1 MIPSA
6 IPPETSASM
15 AAELLPDIGS
25 SAGSCS
31 TFEVSIPY
39 NLISLASSLTVI
51 TESTSLI
58 PFLIMPSRLA
68 SNFIAIQGVAD
79 TEYIFSGFTPAC
91 SATKVLMSAP
101 ATCWG
106 DLTVE
111 NRGKIDGINCSAYLT
126 QAGQAD
132 IYKGVLSFSSI
143 FVFSSSAIS
152 EIQISVPV
160 PVMKTLSNPIL
171 RRMEFSILSKSLLY
185 LICLLYTSDAAD

>member
-1 MIPSA
+1 
-6 IPPETSASM
+6 
-15 AAELLPDIGS
+15 
-25 SAGSCS
+25 
-31 TFEVSIPY
+31 
-39 NLISLASSLTVI
+39 
-51 TESTSLI
+51 
-58 PFLIMPSRLA
+58 MPSRLA

-111 NRGKIDGINCSAYLT
+111 NRGEIDGINCSAYLT

-185 LICLLYTSDAAD
+185 LIPSSSAMPVVTRGEYWITLTIPGLFRYSCTSDILCFS